1 MRRLVLDVD
10 GVLADFVGHTLTLLG
25 PIAPQGGRNAFTTW
39 DFVTTLEPHVADHC
53 IRGWRQQGWCRS
65 IPPIDGAVEAVKQIR
80 QAGVEVVYATSPMRN
95 APHWV
100 EERFAWL
107 AHHFDADADHVA
119 LVHNKALI
127 PGTVMVDDKPEN
139 VEAWAR
145 TYPSASTFLW
155 SAPYNA
161 SSPLGAL
168 NAFRIDGWDRVH
180 QALGL
185 SRAQLKLP
193 GIP

>member
-25 PIAPQGGRNAFTTW
+25 PIAPQGGRDAFTTW

-53 IRGWRQQGWCRS
+53 IRGWHQQGWCRS
-65 IPPIDGAVEAVKQIR
+65 IPTIPGAVEAVQRIR
-80 QAGVEVVYATSPMRN
+80 QAGVEVVFATTPMRN

-100 EERFAWL
+100 EERIAWL
-107 AHHFDADADHVA
+107 THHFAADVDHIA
-119 LVHNKALI
+119 FVHNKALI

-139 VEAWAR
+139 VETWAR

-161 SSPLGAL
+161 AHPMGAL
-168 NAFRIDGWDRVH
+168 NASRIDGWDRVF
-180 QALGL
+180 QALSMEG
-185 SRAQLKLP
+185 AQLRLP